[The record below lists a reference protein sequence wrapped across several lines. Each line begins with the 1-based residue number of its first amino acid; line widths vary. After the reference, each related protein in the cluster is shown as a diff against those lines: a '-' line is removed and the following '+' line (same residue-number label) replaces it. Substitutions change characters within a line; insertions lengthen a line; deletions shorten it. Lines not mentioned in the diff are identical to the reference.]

1 MKVKGRLQWDDFAK
15 DVVIMCDEISYL
27 GTDVSRVRADEA
39 QNKRV
44 ELHAHTKMSVLDS
57 ILSVEDYVWQANN
70 YGHKAVA
77 VTDHA
82 NCHILPEFLNYVKI

>member
-1 MKVKGRLQWDDFAK
+1 
-15 DVVIMCDEISYL
+15 
-27 GTDVSRVRADEA
+27 
-39 QNKRV
+39 
-44 ELHAHTKMSVLDS
+44 MSVLDS